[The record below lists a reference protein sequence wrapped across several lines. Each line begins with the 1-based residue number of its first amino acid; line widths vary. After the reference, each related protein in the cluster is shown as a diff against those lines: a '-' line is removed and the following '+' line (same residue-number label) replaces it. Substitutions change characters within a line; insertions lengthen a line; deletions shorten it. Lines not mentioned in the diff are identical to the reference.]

1 MAERLPLKLGV
12 ALAVGLILFILLLS
26 YVGFERVSSIM
37 VRASPPWLA
46 ASAAILIPFY
56 LLRAYRWKLILMPVR
71 NPTRL
76 SSLFWITGVG
86 YMVNTLIPV
95 RVGELARAILVD
107 RSEKTG
113 FTAGLSSIAIE
124 RLLDLVALASL
135 GALTLSLTPFTST
148 PQVVIGSLKAVVL
161 LIIALIALIFLAV
174 RFKSGILSLLGRLP
188 LKASWRQ
195 RIAGFIESL
204 IEAAGSMVAKPRLLA
219 SSLLLSWL
227 LWTVFYGSYYFLFKA
242 FNYEASALLIF
253 TGYIFMMITFI
264 LPAAPGYVG
273 SFEAFWMLIFL
284 ALGLKG
290 SETLLA
296 MALTYHLISITAM
309 IGLGALA
316 ASILGI
322 SIAETLR
329 GKGAEF
335 QR

>member
-1 MAERLPLKLGV
+1 
-12 ALAVGLILFILLLS
+12 
-26 YVGFERVSSIM
+26 
-37 VRASPPWLA
+37 
-46 ASAAILIPFY
+46 
-56 LLRAYRWKLILMPVR
+56 
-71 NPTRL
+71 
-76 SSLFWITGVG
+76 
-86 YMVNTLIPV
+86 
-95 RVGELARAILVD
+95 
-107 RSEKTG
+107 
-113 FTAGLSSIAIE
+113 
-124 RLLDLVALASL
+124 
-135 GALTLSLTPFTST
+135 
-148 PQVVIGSLKAVVL
+148 
-161 LIIALIALIFLAV
+161 
-174 RFKSGILSLLGRLP
+174 
-188 LKASWRQ
+188 
-195 RIAGFIESL
+195 
-204 IEAAGSMVAKPRLLA
+204 MVAKPRLLA